1 MAKLIWLTLLANC
14 VLVALCDDPTPVPRI
29 PPKGP
34 LLINFSIEKVTDE
47 KPTALPMVKLEK
59 SQEASSN
66 LIENLVANENEDA
79 KLLNPLE
86 PIFPSFAD
94 NFFKRLPF
102 LRPVENIQNTDAA
115 AAADNN
121 QQPKRGI
128 LTIILVKSHNKNSD
142 SSDLEKPV
150 DLTQFKDNILNT
162 AEQKFKSLRDFL
174 MQDLFAKP
182 TNGAE
187 DDFKKEKVHLL
198 GGPTDP
204 DNFFNFQRDESNE
217 SSDELLGDESNE
229 DDQSNR
235 LKTYLRLEN
244 NSPMISDDIGYMQA
258 DSNEPSRQHGC
269 NLMRFMKLKASVYYN
284 TIIHLLFIS
293 GIILIILL
301 MTVLTIRVHRRR
313 RALRFYNKNNMNVAS
328 IDSALT
334 KKKEA
339 ESGGDRRFFRLGNL
353 KTSYEQRFAPSA
365 LLNAPPSYDQV
376 NTSENSKLGKSS
388 MVKSLAADIKYERVP
403 SAQQADVE
411 ERRSV
416 SSLPAYDEK
425 MNSSK

>member
-14 VLVALCDDPTPVPRI
+14 ILLVLSDDPTPGPRI

-34 LLINFSIEKVTDE
+34 LLINFSIEKVSED
-47 KPTALPMVKLEK
+47 KPTALPMVELEK
-59 SQEASSN
+59 SQQASASLIDTVAKEAD
-66 LIENLVANENEDA
+66 EA
-79 KLLNPLE
+79 KLLSPIE
-86 PIFPSFAD
+86 PIFPSFAE

-102 LRPVENIQNTDAA
+102 LRSVEDSQNTDAT
-115 AAADNN
+115 ADD

-128 LTIILVKSHNKNSD
+128 LTIILVKSHNKNGD
-142 SSDLEKPV
+142 SSDLEKPI
-150 DLTQFKDNILNT
+150 DLSQFKENILNT

-182 TNGAE
+182 TNEAE
-187 DDFKKEKVHLL
+187 DGETKKEKVHLL

-204 DNFFNFQRDESNE
+204 DNFFNFQQDSNE

-229 DDQSNR
+229 NDPSNR

-244 NSPMISDDIGYMQA
+244 NSPIISDDIGYMQA
-258 DSNEPSRQHGC
+258 DSNEPSRRHGC
-269 NLMRFMKLKASVYYN
+269 SLMRFMKLKASVYYN
-284 TIIHLLFIS
+284 TIVHLLFIS

-301 MTVLTIRVHRRR
+301 MTILTIRVHRRR
-313 RALRFYNKNNMNVAS
+313 NSLRFYNKNNMNVAS
-328 IDSALT
+328 IESALN
-334 KKKEA
+334 KQKEA
-339 ESGGDRRFFRLGNL
+339 EAGGERRFFRLGNL
-353 KTSYEQRFAPSA
+353 RSSYEQRFVPSA
-365 LLNAPPSYDQV
+365 LLNAPPAYDQV
-376 NTSENSKLGKSS
+376 NTGENTKSGKSS
-388 MVKSLAADIKYERVP
+388 MVKSLAADIRYERLP
-403 SAQQADVE
+403 NAQQADAE